1 MTTFR
6 ALIAE
11 GNAKQYAADFKGL
24 TADALPPGDVLIEVA
39 YSSLNYK
46 DGLAVSGR
54 GRIIRR
60 FPMVCGIDLSGRVLA
75 TESAEFAIGDEVI
88 VIGHGLGETHWG
100 GYSQLARVGSDAVVK
115 LPAGLTLR
123 QAMAIG
129 TAGFTAMLSL
139 IALEHN
145 GVAPGDREVVVT
157 GAAGGVGSVAVAL
170 LAVHGYKVAASTGRP
185 ETHAYLREL
194 GAHTIVD
201 RADLSKKSPP
211 LAAERW
217 AAGIDSVGGDTLA
230 SVIASTA
237 AYGAVAAC
245 GLAGGADLPTTVYPF
260 ILRNVA
266 LLGINSVD
274 PPRALSARAW
284 ERLAHGAFVRKL
296 DSIASLEPLSD
307 IKNLCQQILA
317 GQVRGR
323 VVIDVNA

>member
-1 MTTFR
+1 
-6 ALIAE
+6 
-11 GNAKQYAADFKGL
+11 
-24 TADALPPGDVLIEVA
+24 
-39 YSSLNYK
+39 
-46 DGLAVSGR
+46 
-54 GRIIRR
+54 
-60 FPMVCGIDLSGRVLA
+60 
-75 TESAEFAIGDEVI
+75 
-88 VIGHGLGETHWG
+88 
-100 GYSQLARVGSDAVVK
+100 
-115 LPAGLTLR
+115 
-123 QAMAIG
+123 MAIG

-194 GAHTIVD
+194 GAHTIID
-201 RADLSKKSPP
+201 RADLAKKSPP
-211 LAAERW
+211 LAPERW
-217 AAGIDSVGGDTLA
+217 AAGIDSVGGETLA

-245 GLAGGADLPTTVYPF
+245 GLAGGADLATTVYPF

-274 PPRALSARAW
+274 PPQSLSARAW
-284 ERLAHGAFVRKL
+284 ERLAHGAFERKL
-296 DSIASLEPLSD
+296 DSIASLEPLSG
-307 IKNLCQQILA
+307 IKNLCQQILD